1 MTHPC
6 DGMRLPVTN
15 RSVKIC
21 GMSAC
26 RVCEGKIV
34 EGWNVRDPIGLAR
47 KLGVLEEHG
56 AVMFR

>member
-1 MTHPC
+1 MTHTG

-26 RVCEGKIV
+26 WVCEGKIV
-34 EGWNVRDPIGLAR
+34 EGWNVRDPIGLA
-47 KLGVLEEHG
+47 
-56 AVMFR
+56 